1 MRNDEVIRSIRY
13 MLDIDDVKIAHIL
26 KLRDYKPRR
35 GEVEAIFETEDVP
48 EFEHPKDT
56 SDVLMA
62 HFLDGLIYYLRGK
75 SKDHPPRPIKTP
87 VTNNMILKKLRVAF
101 KLQENDMH
109 NILESAGFSL
119 SKHEMSALFR
129 KKGHKNYREC
139 GDQVLR
145 YFLKGLTMRV
155 RRSID

>member
-13 MLDIDDVKIAHIL
+13 MLDINDIKIAQIL

-35 GEVEAIFETEDVP
+35 GEIEAIFETEDVP
-48 EFEHPKDT
+48 EFEYPEDT
-56 SDVLMA
+56 SDELMA
-62 HFLDGLIYYLRGK
+62 HFLDGLIYYKRGK

-87 VTNNMILKKLRVAF
+87 VTNNMVLKKLRVAF
-101 KLQENDMH
+101 KLKEKDMH
-109 NILESAGFSL
+109 DILESAGFSL

-129 KKGHKNYREC
+129 RKGHKNYREC

-145 YFLKGLTMRV
+145 YFLKGLTMRE
-155 RRSID
+155 RSKD

>member
-1 MRNDEVIRSIRY
+1 
-13 MLDIDDVKIAHIL
+13 MLDLNDIKIAHIL
-26 KLRDYKPRR
+26 KLRDYNPRR
-35 GEVEAIFETEDVP
+35 GEVEAIFEKGDSPEDDKQ
-48 EFEHPKDT
+48 KDC
-56 SDVLMA
+56 SDELMA
-62 HFLDGLIYYLRGK
+62 HFLDGLIYHQRGK

-101 KLQENDMH
+101 KLHEKDMH

-129 KKGHKNYREC
+129 SEEHKNYRAC
-139 GDQVLR
+139 GDQILR

-155 RRSID
+155 RN